1 MSIASSGMLVR
12 LHINTWTAE
21 KLDKTQTERVLQD
34 NNAESDAGKFKKN
47 LMSGSKLV
55 KELNNQVTKVRHW
68 CDRQT
73 MPWEHRGANYLPTS
87 LFMEFK
93 QGWNKRKADLERRAD
108 EIAENYAA
116 LKETAKHT
124 LGSMYCEED
133 YPTAEE
139 VRAKYSFKVYFTPVP
154 ESGHF
159 AIDLAAEELEETK
172 RSCDKLIEER
182 VAEAHRLSWQKL
194 YDKLKDMSDRLVD
207 DPDKTRRWHDAFVD
221 DPLEMCKLLKHFNVM
236 QDPDLEA
243 ARLRLENAMR
253 GIDLDSIKG
262 SALVR
267 ADLKGKVDSIIKSFD
282 W

>member
-12 LHINTWTAE
+12 LHITTWTAE
-21 KLDKTQTERVLQD
+21 KLDKEQTERVLQD
-34 NNAESDAGKFKKN
+34 NNAERDAGKFKKN

-55 KELNNQVTKVRHW
+55 KELNNDVTKVRHW
-68 CDRQT
+68 CDKQT

-93 QGWNKRKADLERRAD
+93 QGWNKRKSALEGQADN
-108 EIAENYAA
+108 IAANYAA
-116 LKETAKHT
+116 LKETAKRT
-124 LGSMYCEED
+124 LGSMYREEE

-182 VAEAHRLSWQKL
+182 VAEAQ
-194 YDKLKDMSDRLVD
+194 DR
-207 DPDKTRRWHDAFVD
+207 
-221 DPLEMCKLLKHFNVM
+221 
-236 QDPDLEA
+236 
-243 ARLRLENAMR
+243 
-253 GIDLDSIKG
+253 
-262 SALVR
+262 
-267 ADLKGKVDSIIKSFD
+267 KSVV
-282 W
+282 

>member
-12 LHINTWTAE
+12 LHITTWTAE
-21 KLDKTQTERVLQD
+21 KLDKEQTERVLQD
-34 NNAESDAGKFKKN
+34 NNAERDAGKFKKN

-55 KELNNQVTKVRHW
+55 KELNNDVTKVRHW
-68 CDRQT
+68 CDKQT

-87 LFMEFK
+87 LFLEFK
-93 QGWNKRKADLERRAD
+93 QGWNKRKSALEGQADDIVA
-108 EIAENYAA
+108 NYAA
-116 LKETAKHT
+116 LKETAKRT
-124 LGSMYCEED
+124 LGSMYREEE

-182 VAEAHRLSWQKL
+182 VAEAHKLSWQKL
-194 YDKLKDMSDRLVD
+194 YDKLKDMSERLVD
-207 DPDKTRRWHDAFVD
+207 EPDKKRRWHDAFVD
-221 DPLEMCKLLKHFNVM
+221 DPVELCKLLKHFNVN
-236 QDPDLEA
+236 QDPQLES
-243 ARLRLENAMR
+243 ARLALEDAMR
-253 GIDLDSIKG
+253 GTDIDSIKD
-262 SALVR
+262 SPIVR
-267 ADLKGKVDSIIKSFD
+267 ANLKGKVDSILKTFD

>member
-1 MSIASSGMLVR
+1 MSISSSGMLVR
-12 LHINTWTAE
+12 LHITTWTAE
-21 KLDKTQTERVLQD
+21 KLDKEQTERVLQD
-34 NNAESDAGKFKKN
+34 NNAERDAGKFKKN

-55 KELNNQVTKVRHW
+55 KELNNDVTKVRHW
-68 CDRQT
+68 CDKQT

-87 LFMEFK
+87 LFLEFK
-93 QGWNKRKADLERRAD
+93 QGWNKRKSALEGQADD
-108 EIAENYAA
+108 IAANYAA
-116 LKETAKHT
+116 LKETAKRT
-124 LGSMYCEED
+124 LGSMYREEE

-182 VAEAHRLSWQKL
+182 VAEAHKLSWQKL
-194 YDKLKDMSDRLVD
+194 YDKLKDMSERLVD
-207 DPDKTRRWHDAFVD
+207 EPDKKRRWHDAFVD
-221 DPLEMCKLLKHFNVM
+221 DPVELCKLLKHFNVT

-243 ARLRLENAMR
+243 ARLALEDAMR
-253 GIDLDSIKG
+253 GTDIDSIKD
-262 SALVR
+262 SPIVR
-267 ADLKGKVDSIIKSFD
+267 ANLKGKVDSILKTFD

>member
-12 LHINTWTAE
+12 LHITTWTAE
-21 KLDKTQTERVLQD
+21 KLDKEQTERVLQD
-34 NNAESDAGKFKKN
+34 NNAERDAGKFKKN

-55 KELNNQVTKVRHW
+55 KELNNDVTKVRHW
-68 CDRQT
+68 CDKQT

-87 LFMEFK
+87 LFLEFK
-93 QGWNKRKADLERRAD
+93 QGWNKRKSALEGQADD
-108 EIAENYAA
+108 IAANYAA
-116 LKETAKHT
+116 LKETAKRT
-124 LGSMYCEED
+124 LGSMYREEE

-182 VAEAHRLSWQKL
+182 VAEAHKLSWQKL
-194 YDKLKDMSDRLVD
+194 YDKLKDMSERLVD
-207 DPDKTRRWHDAFVD
+207 EPDKKRRWHDAFVD
-221 DPLEMCKLLKHFNVM
+221 DPVELCKLLKHFNVN
-236 QDPDLEA
+236 QDPQLES
-243 ARLRLENAMR
+243 ARLALEDAMR
-253 GIDLDSIKG
+253 GTDIDSIKD
-262 SALVR
+262 SPIVR
-267 ADLKGKVDSIIKSFD
+267 ANLKGKVDSILKTFD